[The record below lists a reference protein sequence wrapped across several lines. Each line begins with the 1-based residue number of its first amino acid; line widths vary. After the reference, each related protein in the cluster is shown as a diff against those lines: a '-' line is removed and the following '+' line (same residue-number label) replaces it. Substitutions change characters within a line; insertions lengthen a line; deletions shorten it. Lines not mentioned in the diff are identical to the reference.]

1 MIKLL
6 EKIRIKNIKQ
16 LYGGFL
22 GVCIVAMLS
31 IVIFAVRGFADMET
45 EWIISISADIFG
57 ICMCCI
63 IYYGCMNGSDKID
76 GNNFL
81 FKSICEQSQNGN
93 KINGSTVLFAT
104 LIIVNV
110 LGMFIDE
117 ICWCIQGLPSFRTLN
132 KVANALFYTNNFTE
146 LCMFWGYSL
155 HNLKMK
161 QKTVRTVRTLFKL
174 LYPSSIVINF
184 LNIFIPIYFSVDAN
198 GVYQRE
204 PLFPISQAILIIVI
218 PPLIDGLITSEA
230 SRKEKTIILS
240 FIFLPLFM
248 EIMSVLKFGISLQQP
263 AAALSVFLIYSIL
276 VANYEKK
283 MKATQTELR
292 MAARIQSD
300 MMPQKFP
307 AFPERK
313 EFDIYASMTPAKD
326 VGGDFYDFFMTDS
339 DHLCMIIADVSGK
352 GVPASLFMMASK
364 IILKNSAM
372 HGNSVSDILFMT
384 NRAICAN
391 NTNDMFVT
399 VWLGILEI
407 STGKLTAANAG
418 HEYPILTGKDGNF
431 SLLKDKHG
439 IVIGAMDM
447 MKYKEYEIQLEK
459 GSKLFVY
466 TDGLPEASDKDNNM
480 FGIERA
486 VETLN
491 KNISASPEVLID
503 SVSHSV
509 KAFVRDAEQFDDL
522 TMMCIEYR
530 GRE

>member
-1 MIKLL
+1 MIRLL

-63 IYYGCMNGSDKID
+63 IYYGCMNGSDKVD
-76 GNNFL
+76 NNNFL
-81 FKSICEQSQNGN
+81 FRSIREQSQSGKN
-93 KINGSTVLFAT
+93 KIDGSTVLFAT

-218 PPLIDGLITSEA
+218 
-230 SRKEKTIILS
+230 
-240 FIFLPLFM
+240 
-248 EIMSVLKFGISLQQP
+248 Q
-263 AAALSVFLIYSIL
+263 
-276 VANYEKK
+276 
-283 MKATQTELR
+283 
-292 MAARIQSD
+292 
-300 MMPQKFP
+300 
-307 AFPERK
+307 
-313 EFDIYASMTPAKD
+313 
-326 VGGDFYDFFMTDS
+326 
-339 DHLCMIIADVSGK
+339 C
-352 GVPASLFMMASK
+352 
-364 IILKNSAM
+364 
-372 HGNSVSDILFMT
+372 
-384 NRAICAN
+384 
-391 NTNDMFVT
+391 
-399 VWLGILEI
+399 
-407 STGKLTAANAG
+407 
-418 HEYPILTGKDGNF
+418 
-431 SLLKDKHG
+431 
-439 IVIGAMDM
+439 
-447 MKYKEYEIQLEK
+447 
-459 GSKLFVY
+459 
-466 TDGLPEASDKDNNM
+466 
-480 FGIERA
+480 
-486 VETLN
+486 
-491 KNISASPEVLID
+491 
-503 SVSHSV
+503 
-509 KAFVRDAEQFDDL
+509 
-522 TMMCIEYR
+522 
-530 GRE
+530 